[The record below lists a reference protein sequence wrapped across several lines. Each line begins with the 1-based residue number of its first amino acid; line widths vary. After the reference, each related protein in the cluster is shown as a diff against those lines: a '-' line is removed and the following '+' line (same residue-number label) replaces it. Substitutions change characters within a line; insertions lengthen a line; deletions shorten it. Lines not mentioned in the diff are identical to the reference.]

1 GGGLGQAGGQA
12 LVNASNGNLV
22 LRFTDEQLSAMGLDL
37 FHTRTYNAQGGLN
50 DGDAD
55 GWRWEGERRLVL
67 SGALN
72 GAGSTLTRTTGDGHE
87 TVYAWNGSRYQSSEG
102 DGAHDAVVWDAA
114 ASEWVWTDGSSR
126 AVERYEG
133 ASGRLVSLTDRSG
146 VVTRYGYDASG
157 RLSSVRDERSGQE
170 LVLSYNAA
178 GKLQRLD
185 TRTAAGGALT
195 QQVYY
200 GYDGLGRLVSVSTD
214 LTPSDNSI
222 ADGKVYTTTYGYDGD
237 SFRIAS
243 VSQSDGTTASFTY
256 VLVEGQYRV
265 RTVTDASGT
274 MTFSYDT
281 ANRRTDVSNGLGQLW
296 SYYYDAQGQMVQ
308 VQTPAVNGQR
318 LSTSYLYD
326 AEGNLTRVTDGL
338 GNSVSYRYDAN
349 GNRVHERDTL
359 GNTVTR
365 QYDGNN
371 QLISET
377 RYSVPATW
385 SGATGT
391 WTEPPASAAQVTRYI
406 LDANGRPR
414 YVVGASGSVT
424 GYLYNA
430 AGLLVQEISYTDAA
444 YDLSGLTPEQAIPSA
459 AFDSWI
465 AARDKTRSTLT
476 ELTYDYRGNL
486 SKRTSYGTV
495 DAAGVGVTDASTVIL
510 EYIYSEHGQLLQSL
524 ATRGADRTS
533 KTSLS
538 SVVYDGL
545 GRAVSQVDASGTRT
559 MVYDGANRRV
569 AVTNGAGLTVTQS
582 YDTAGRLLGLTQ
594 TAAGEATRTTLYAYD
609 AAGRQVMVQDP
620 TGGRSYTFY
629 DEAGRVSARV
639 DGTGAVVEYV
649 YDAAGQRTQETRYA
663 TLVDTSSWFNGTAVI
678 KTLVG
683 EIRPVSGAADR
694 TSSFVYDASGRLSSS
709 TDAKG
714 TVTTY
719 SYDGRSQLIQEQT
732 GERVTRYF
740 YDSEGRQVGR
750 LDAEGYLS
758 ESVYDAGGRLIQKVR
773 YGQVTAEALRANG
786 ALAQLRPDTGEN
798 LESWYFYDAAGR
810 QVGSIDEQQFVTEV
824 VYDEAAN
831 LQRTIRYGTIYHG
844 AAVTASTSFATVRAV
859 AAASGV
865 QQTATVAYDDLGR
878 VSQRTAT
885 DGTRTTFE
893 YDVAGRLV
901 REVQAR
907 DTSDERTLS
916 SRYNAFGEVIGK
928 LLGVASTRIKDG
940 MTEAEVT
947 AIYAQYGLAYR
958 YDAAG
963 RVASVTDQAG
973 NRTLSYYDAAGRL
986 SQVINAL
993 GEVSETQYN
1002 AFGEVSERTDFSAR
1016 LASGDVSGLSG
1027 GLLGTPVKAL
1037 VQAIRNAAV
1046 DNRRTYGYDKQ
1057 GRLTSSTD
1065 ALGYLTGYGYNA
1077 YGEQT
1082 SITRTLASGVTVS
1095 ESLSYNRRGELIG
1108 RIEDVGG
1115 LARSTATTYDAFG
1128 RVISRTDG
1136 RGLVSTLSYDSKGRR
1151 IVSRDPLNLARTVDY
1166 DAFGRVIQEIDGLGR
1181 STTYAYDDNTRT
1193 LTVTTPDGVS
1203 ISTVKDRH
1211 GQALS
1216 VTDGLGKTTRYIYD
1230 RDGRELSVTD
1240 ALERS
1245 TKRTYDAAGRL
1256 LTVTDALGRV
1266 TRYGYDAAGRVVT
1279 RTDANS
1285 VVTRYAFDGQ
1295 GRQVRVTQAEGLAEQ
1310 RITDYAYD
1318 RKGQTLVVTQD
1329 PNGLK
1334 LTTTY
1339 SYDGVGRQV
1348 QVARGTVASP
1358 NQQVVLYVYDKLGRR
1373 TAERQDPNGLNLTTQ
1388 YRYNGNDQ
1396 VTRKIDAGGN
1406 STWYIYDNA
1415 GRLWHTIDALGG
1427 VTRTVYDAAGQITRI
1442 RRFATPLAASV
1453 LAGHGDEVSSVTVV
1467 ANAAADTFTDFVYDA
1482 AGRQRYSI
1490 DALGQVTE
1498 TRYDNAGRVTDS
1510 LRYDKPIP
1518 VKPPYTEAA
1527 VAAALASAGAQA
1539 RTTHSVYDAAGQLLS
1554 VTDAAGRTE
1563 SYGYDAVGNR
1573 TTLTNKNGDVWTYTY
1588 DALNRLT
1595 EEITPAVN
1603 VATIDASG
1611 TVSSQSRLL
1620 VTRLA
1625 YDALGNVSSRTVGR
1639 LRSSLQA
1646 DPAQDDLSQART
1658 TAYGYD
1664 AVGHQVR
1671 ITSPGWYNKATGAY
1685 QAASDGSANTFQVTT
1700 EVTYDALGNAV
1711 RNRVR
1716 VGNSGNAASD
1726 YVDSYKV
1733 YDGLGRL
1740 THDIDALKGVTAY
1753 AYDALGNRTSTRRY
1767 ANGLTA
1773 AVPAAGYYLAGDIT
1787 ATSLVANAAQD
1798 RTLTTRYDALGR
1810 KVAVQQDAVSLYVFN
1825 GSVAGATSVK
1835 ASPTTLYS
1843 YDTFGNLVR
1852 ETQIARDAN
1861 GTTVLT
1867 GASTVHYYDVAGQRI
1882 GSVDALG
1889 HYTRMTY
1896 NALGQLSRQVEYAT
1910 ALASWNEAAVP
1921 AAPAASANDRSTRY
1935 TYDGMGRV
1943 TQVTQENV
1951 RYWQQ
1956 NINAQT
1962 NAVSASLVTGDLLVS
1977 QISYDGLG
1985 NTRTVTDAAG
1995 NVATTDYNA
2004 LGQVS
2009 KVTEPAR
2016 ATARAGAVDPFASGA
2031 VIASPTT
2038 TYQVNAFGQVISE
2051 TRSAGAQQAGLSQ
2064 TTRTRFDAA
2073 GYEVQ
2078 SIDAAGSAQSYK
2090 VDVAG
2095 RRLEE
2100 SRQTSVTLSAWT
2112 VNGAALTRT
2121 QTIRRSYSYDAL
2133 GQQLSTTDWYT
2144 AADNTQKSTTNSA
2157 LYNRFGEVT
2166 EQLLNG
2172 NLQTRYAYDQVGR
2185 AIEQQNAQGI
2195 TRVDYDLGG
2204 RASRSNQI
2212 GDAAVSTD
2220 DRITYTR
2227 YDLLGRALE
2236 QHLPAFEANLN
2247 ADTLNNVNL
2256 TLATPII
2263 RQAYDRWN
2271 NLLSRTDARGYV
2283 TTYSYDHNNKQLS
2296 ETLPVTDILRENGT
2310 SYRASLIHEKRYDA
2324 LGQLIQEVDL
2334 VGPYTGMPTSTE
2346 LRIRQHVY
2354 NQAGELVRDIDA
2366 LGYSRTY
2373 RVDAHGNR
2381 VATQDALGTV
2391 LVESYDAMDRQL
2403 THGIIRN
2410 GAQVILQTNQY
2421 DQAGRLVGEITGAT
2435 AIEETLTSIA
2445 NADWSSTT
2453 TGVAGT
2459 VRYTLF
2465 DERGNIV
2472 HTRNESKIE
2481 KRYEYSEANRK
2492 TKEIDGL
2499 NNTLTWTYNEADFG
2513 RLTSYKDLGGRT
2525 STYTYNA
2532 FGQLATDYTPE
2543 ILGAINAP
2551 GTTSNRKN
2559 YEILEDSGGTRSYAY
2574 YSNGLLKSISDSSS
2588 SSRQLQVAGLPS
2600 QYRDRIT
2607 TYNLSLSKSSS
2618 YAYDLGSNK
2627 THELNAESYSWQ
2639 NPTWRAAGGY
2649 SSSSATHYFFDEL
2662 GRLKQVKAPSG
2673 NNKVGKAKL
2682 AVVSTTLTNGKNNSY
2697 EVKWEASYQIRSIST
2712 ATINSLEYNF
2722 DEFGNRRK
2730 TYLDS
2735 TSQSGVNEKIES
2747 WYKYDLNDQ
2756 VLIAEGMQ
2764 SNGTIAVGKLNNTA
2778 KGYSLAY
2785 DAAGRRTSSERWK
2798 ETSNSTEVY
2807 ERSEYSYN
2815 DLSQVLTS
2823 SISQVV
2829 RAQGATSLQAP
2840 QSIGTATLSLSNI
2853 YDDKGRKVQQHSYLN
2868 GQIDA
2873 TEVYGY
2879 RGDNQKVFQE
2889 SRKATNG
2896 VVKLSQANYF
2906 NEAGMYDAVGNSL
2919 GYRYVVYNSDGQTI
2933 NYRGAN
2939 TNAYVGFDTYKQG
2952 SITTSWTKPG
2962 TPTTSTY
2969 VYGVRGELQEVV
2981 ANGSAILRSFA
2992 SDRDGKLIAR
3002 QESNGTAQNY
3012 AYYQGSEL
3020 ASVGNASGA
3029 SLSDTFTPISEN
3041 YPSPTPTSYVV
3052 NQGDTLARIAS
3063 AIWGDASMWYLIADA
3078 NGLTGSDELIPGS
3091 SLQIPNV
3098 VSSTRNTANTFKP
3111 YNAEEIIGNVT
3122 LEPQPLPPPPPKPK
3136 KKKCGGLASV
3146 VMVVVTVVA
3155 AVVTAGA
3162 AAAAIAAV
3170 QTGAAT
3176 TLGGVLAAAGTGAMN
3191 VITGLGVVAGTGAT
3205 VAGGFIGGAVGSAIG
3220 QLTGKAMGVVDNFS
3234 WKQVAV
3240 GALTGGA
3247 TAGLGVAAQG
3257 AFGTSAES
3265 VAKVVTA
3272 NKTLGYASYGVYG
3285 YASSQVFSRIVGLE
3299 TSFSWKGMAAS
3310 ALGSVVGGQLGSS
3323 EYFSKI
3329 PQLSRDVLTGQISAL
3344 GSAAINDKW
3353 LGGARPD
3360 YSQVAVDAFGNSLAS
3375 SIRSAMG
3382 QTSLALRVDPAYL
3395 LASNEDA
3402 VMTLPAIEVDAYEN
3416 VFDQFLL
3423 EFSRS
3428 FKDLRGLSRENIYNS
3443 NSSLEAGIASAVYA
3457 VNSLT
3462 GAVVEGV
3469 VDTARLFTSAE
3480 HRSQFVEGMYTL
3492 ATTNPITTAKGIR
3505 TAWSSLSTEDKLL
3518 ATGSVIATLGVG
3530 GASKASSISD
3540 LADLKALQ
3548 PSEDILVAGRI
3559 TENSLTPGP
3568 LHTTAQLG
3576 DADYAVHIIAKPSG
3590 NVVLPPNQAY
3600 ANALFSVDFRQTQ
3613 AASNELMAAVSE
3625 RRQVFVAKPGTD
3637 DHKFLEMTGADAS
3650 AGGPGNLAI
3659 LVRSENPQKLTLI
3672 EEFLHGTQSKIWGE
3686 PGVDVDGAV
3695 SAFRE
3700 WHVRDYM
3707 SRHSRM
3713 FGWDAQEKSVL
3724 QTELAYWAQRAGRAG
3739 Q

>member
-1 GGGLGQAGGQA
+1 MVAIVAGNGLGLFNASLNSLGGAAGGGLGQAGGQA

-67 SGALN
+67 SGTLN

-102 DGAHDAVVWDAA
+102 DGAHDSVVWDAA
-114 ASEWVWTDGSSR
+114 ASEWVWTEGSSR

-157 RLSSVRDERSGQE
+157 RLSSVRDASSGQE

-185 TRTAAGGALT
+185 TRSATGGALT

-237 SFRIAS
+237 SFRVAS

-256 VLVEGQYRV
+256 VLVGGEYRV

-349 GNRVHERDTL
+349 GNRIHERDTL

-371 QLISET
+371 QLLSET

-385 SGATGT
+385 SGANGT

-414 YVVGASGSVT
+414 YVVSAGGSVT
-424 GYLYNA
+424 GYEYNA
-430 AGLLVQEISYTDAA
+430 AGLLTQEVSYTDAR
-444 YDLSGLTPEQAIPSA
+444 YDLSGLAPEQMIAGA

-495 DAAGVGVTDASTVIL
+495 DAAGVGVIDASTVIL

-524 ATRGADRTS
+524 VTRGADRARQST
-533 KTSLS
+533 LS
-538 SVVYDGL
+538 STVYDGL

-559 MVYDGANRRV
+559 MVYDGVNRRV
-569 AVTNGAGLTVTQS
+569 SVTNGAGLTVTQS

-594 TAAGEATRTTLYAYD
+594 TAAGEATRTTLYVYD

-620 TGGRSYTFY
+620 TAVRSYTFY

-649 YDAAGQRTQETRYA
+649 YDAAGQRTQEKRYA
-663 TLVDTSSWFNGTAVI
+663 TLVDTSTWFNGTTVI

-683 EIRPVSGAADR
+683 EIRPGNSAADR
-694 TSSFVYDASGRLSSS
+694 TSTFLYDASGRLSSS

-719 SYDGRSQLIQEQT
+719 SYDGRSQLVQEQT

-758 ESVYDAGGRLIQKVR
+758 ESVYDAGGRLIQKIR
-773 YGQVTAEALRANG
+773 YGQATTEALRANG
-786 ALAQLRPDTGEN
+786 TLAQLRPGAGEN

-824 VYDEAAN
+824 VYDEASN

-844 AAVTASTSFATVRAV
+844 AAVTTSTSFADVRAV
-859 AAASGV
+859 AAANGV
-865 QQTATVAYDDLGR
+865 QQTSTVAYDDLGR

-907 DTSDERTLS
+907 GTSDERTLN

-928 LLGVASTRIKDG
+928 LLGKASTRIKEG

-963 RVASVTDQAG
+963 RVASVTDQEG

-986 SQVINAL
+986 TQVINAL

-1115 LARSTATTYDAFG
+1115 LARSTATAYDAFG

-1151 IVSRDPLNLARTVDY
+1151 IVSRDPLNQARIVDY
-1166 DAFGRVIQEIDGLGR
+1166 DAFGRVIQEIDGLNR
-1181 STTYAYDDNTRT
+1181 LTSYAYDDNTRT

-1211 GQALS
+1211 GQTLS

-1230 RDGRELSVTD
+1230 RDGRETRVTD
-1240 ALERS
+1240 GLERS
-1245 TKRTYDAAGRL
+1245 TNRTYDAAGRL

-1279 RTDANS
+1279 RTDANNG
-1285 VVTRYAFDGQ
+1285 VTRYAFDGQ

-1573 TTLTNKNGDVWTYTY
+1573 TRLTNKNGDVWTYTY
-1588 DALNRLT
+1588 DRLNRLT

-1603 VATIDASG
+1603 VATIDATG

-1620 VTRLA
+1620 VTRMT

-1671 ITSPGWYNKATGAY
+1671 ITSPGWYNKTTGAY
-1685 QAASDGSANTFQVTT
+1685 QAASDGTANTFQVTT

-1787 ATSLVANAAQD
+1787 ATSLVANPAQD

-1825 GSVAGATSVK
+1825 GSVAGATSLS

-1889 HYTRMTY
+1889 HYTRMEY

-1910 ALASWNEAAVP
+1910 ALASWSEAALP
-1921 AAPAASANDRSTRY
+1921 AAPSASANDRSTRY
-1935 TYDGMGRV
+1935 AYDGMGRV

-1956 NINAQT
+1956 SINAQT

-2078 SIDAAGSAQSYK
+2078 SIDAGGSAQSYK

-2133 GQQLSTTDWYT
+2133 GQQLSTSDAYT

-2166 EQLLNG
+2166 QQLLNG

-2185 AIEQQNAQGI
+2185 VIEQQNAQGI

-2271 NLLSRTDARGYV
+2271 NVLSRTDARGYV

-2435 AIEETLTSIA
+2435 ALEETLTSIA

-2472 HTRNESKIE
+2472 RTRNESKIE

-2499 NNTLTWTYNEADFG
+2499 NNTLTWTMWRRSCSRRRRG
-2513 RLTSYKDLGGRT
+2513 RSSTSCGRARTGCCRCRRCTRCTGGT
-2525 STYTYNA
+2525 ST
-2532 FGQLATDYTPE
+2532 
-2543 ILGAINAP
+2543 
-2551 GTTSNRKN
+2551 RW
-2559 YEILEDSGGTRSYAY
+2559 
-2574 YSNGLLKSISDSSS
+2574 
-2588 SSRQLQVAGLPS
+2588 SR
-2600 QYRDRIT
+2600 R
-2607 TYNLSLSKSSS
+2607 
-2618 YAYDLGSNK
+2618 
-2627 THELNAESYSWQ
+2627 
-2639 NPTWRAAGGY
+2639 
-2649 SSSSATHYFFDEL
+2649 
-2662 GRLKQVKAPSG
+2662 
-2673 NNKVGKAKL
+2673 
-2682 AVVSTTLTNGKNNSY
+2682 
-2697 EVKWEASYQIRSIST
+2697 
-2712 ATINSLEYNF
+2712 
-2722 DEFGNRRK
+2722 
-2730 TYLDS
+2730 
-2735 TSQSGVNEKIES
+2735 
-2747 WYKYDLNDQ
+2747 
-2756 VLIAEGMQ
+2756 
-2764 SNGTIAVGKLNNTA
+2764 
-2778 KGYSLAY
+2778 
-2785 DAAGRRTSSERWK
+2785 
-2798 ETSNSTEVY
+2798 
-2807 ERSEYSYN
+2807 
-2815 DLSQVLTS
+2815 
-2823 SISQVV
+2823 
-2829 RAQGATSLQAP
+2829 
-2840 QSIGTATLSLSNI
+2840 
-2853 YDDKGRKVQQHSYLN
+2853 
-2868 GQIDA
+2868 
-2873 TEVYGY
+2873 
-2879 RGDNQKVFQE
+2879 
-2889 SRKATNG
+2889 
-2896 VVKLSQANYF
+2896 
-2906 NEAGMYDAVGNSL
+2906 
-2919 GYRYVVYNSDGQTI
+2919 
-2933 NYRGAN
+2933 
-2939 TNAYVGFDTYKQG
+2939 
-2952 SITTSWTKPG
+2952 
-2962 TPTTSTY
+2962 
-2969 VYGVRGELQEVV
+2969 
-2981 ANGSAILRSFA
+2981 
-2992 SDRDGKLIAR
+2992 
-3002 QESNGTAQNY
+3002 
-3012 AYYQGSEL
+3012 
-3020 ASVGNASGA
+3020 
-3029 SLSDTFTPISEN
+3029 
-3041 YPSPTPTSYVV
+3041 
-3052 NQGDTLARIAS
+3052 
-3063 AIWGDASMWYLIADA
+3063 
-3078 NGLTGSDELIPGS
+3078 
-3091 SLQIPNV
+3091 
-3098 VSSTRNTANTFKP
+3098 
-3111 YNAEEIIGNVT
+3111 
-3122 LEPQPLPPPPPKPK
+3122 
-3136 KKKCGGLASV
+3136 C
-3146 VMVVVTVVA
+3146 
-3155 AVVTAGA
+3155 
-3162 AAAAIAAV
+3162 
-3170 QTGAAT
+3170 
-3176 TLGGVLAAAGTGAMN
+3176 
-3191 VITGLGVVAGTGAT
+3191 
-3205 VAGGFIGGAVGSAIG
+3205 
-3220 QLTGKAMGVVDNFS
+3220 
-3234 WKQVAV
+3234 
-3240 GALTGGA
+3240 
-3247 TAGLGVAAQG
+3247 
-3257 AFGTSAES
+3257 
-3265 VAKVVTA
+3265 
-3272 NKTLGYASYGVYG
+3272 
-3285 YASSQVFSRIVGLE
+3285 
-3299 TSFSWKGMAAS
+3299 
-3310 ALGSVVGGQLGSS
+3310 
-3323 EYFSKI
+3323 
-3329 PQLSRDVLTGQISAL
+3329 
-3344 GSAAINDKW
+3344 
-3353 LGGARPD
+3353 
-3360 YSQVAVDAFGNSLAS
+3360 
-3375 SIRSAMG
+3375 
-3382 QTSLALRVDPAYL
+3382 
-3395 LASNEDA
+3395 
-3402 VMTLPAIEVDAYEN
+3402 
-3416 VFDQFLL
+3416 
-3423 EFSRS
+3423 
-3428 FKDLRGLSRENIYNS
+3428 
-3443 NSSLEAGIASAVYA
+3443 
-3457 VNSLT
+3457 
-3462 GAVVEGV
+3462 
-3469 VDTARLFTSAE
+3469 
-3480 HRSQFVEGMYTL
+3480 
-3492 ATTNPITTAKGIR
+3492 
-3505 TAWSSLSTEDKLL
+3505 WS
-3518 ATGSVIATLGVG
+3518 
-3530 GASKASSISD
+3530 
-3540 LADLKALQ
+3540 
-3548 PSEDILVAGRI
+3548 
-3559 TENSLTPGP
+3559 
-3568 LHTTAQLG
+3568 
-3576 DADYAVHIIAKPSG
+3576 
-3590 NVVLPPNQAY
+3590 
-3600 ANALFSVDFRQTQ
+3600 
-3613 AASNELMAAVSE
+3613 
-3625 RRQVFVAKPGTD
+3625 
-3637 DHKFLEMTGADAS
+3637 
-3650 AGGPGNLAI
+3650 
-3659 LVRSENPQKLTLI
+3659 
-3672 EEFLHGTQSKIWGE
+3672 
-3686 PGVDVDGAV
+3686 
-3695 SAFRE
+3695 
-3700 WHVRDYM
+3700 
-3707 SRHSRM
+3707 
-3713 FGWDAQEKSVL
+3713 
-3724 QTELAYWAQRAGRAG
+3724 
-3739 Q
+3739 

>member
-1 GGGLGQAGGQA
+1 MVAIVAGNGLGLFNASLNTLGGNAFGQGGLGQAGGQA

-22 LRFTDEQLSAMGLDL
+22 LRFTDEQLSAMGVDL

-50 DGDAD
+50 DGDGD
-55 GWRWEGERRLVL
+55 GWRWEGERRVVL
-67 SGALN
+67 SGQLN
-72 GAGSTLTRTTGDGHE
+72 SAGSRLTRTTGDGHE

-102 DGAHDAVVWDAA
+102 DGAHDSVVWDAA

-170 LVLSYNAA
+170 LVLNYNAA

-200 GYDGLGRLVSVSTD
+200 SYDALGRLVSVSTD

-256 VLVEGQYRV
+256 VLVGGEYRV

-349 GNRVHERDTL
+349 GNRIHERDTL

-371 QLISET
+371 QLLSET

-385 SGATGT
+385 SGANGT
-391 WTEPPASAAQVTRYI
+391 WTEPPASAAQVTRYL

-414 YVVGASGSVT
+414 YVIGANGTVT
-424 GYLYNA
+424 GYAYNA
-430 AGLLVQEISYTDAA
+430 AGLLRQQVTYTDAT
-444 YDLSGLTPEQAIPSA
+444 YDLSGLTPEQMITVEAL
-459 AFDSWI
+459 DSWV
-465 AARDKTRSTLT
+465 ADRDKTRSTLT

-486 SKRTSYGTV
+486 SRKAVYGTV
-495 DAAGVGVTDASTVIL
+495 DASGAGVVDASTSLVD
-510 EYIYSEHGQLLQSL
+510 YVYDEHGRLLQSL
-524 ATRGADRTS
+524 TTRGEGRNRQVVQGT
-533 KTSLS
+533 
-538 SVVYDGL
+538 VVYDGM
-545 GRAVSQVDASGTRT
+545 GRVIGQVDASGTRT
-559 MVYDGANRRV
+559 TVYDGSRRSMS
-569 AVTNGAGLTVTQS
+569 VTTAAGLTVTQA
-582 YDTAGRLLGLTQ
+582 YDAWGRLVSVTQ
-594 TAAGEATRTTLYAYD
+594 TAAGEATRTTQYVYD

-620 TGGRSYTFY
+620 TGARSYTFY

-639 DGTGAVVEYV
+639 DGTGAVIEYG
-649 YDAAGQRTQETRYA
+649 YDAAGQRIQEKRYA

-678 KTLVG
+678 KTQVG
-683 EIRPVSGAADR
+683 EIRPGSVETDR
-694 TSSFVYDASGRLSSS
+694 TSTFLYDVSGRLSSS

-758 ESVYDAGGRLIQKVR
+758 ESVYDAGGRLIQKIR
-773 YGQVTAEALRANG
+773 YGQATTEALRANG
-786 ALAQLRPDTGEN
+786 TLAQLRPGAGEN

-844 AAVTASTSFATVRAV
+844 AAVTASTRFATVRAV

-865 QQTATVAYDDLGR
+865 QQATTVAYDDLGR

-893 YDVAGRLV
+893 YDAAGRLV

-907 DTSDERTLS
+907 GTSDERSLN

-928 LLGVASTRIKDG
+928 LLGKASTRIKDG

-963 RVASVTDQAG
+963 RVVSVTDQEG

-986 SQVINAL
+986 TQVINAL

-1002 AFGEVSERTDFSAR
+1002 AFGDVSERTDFSAR
-1016 LASGDVSGLSG
+1016 LASTDLSGLSG
-1027 GLLGTPVKAL
+1027 GLLTTSVKAL
-1037 VQAIRNAAV
+1037 VQGIRNAAV
-1046 DNRRTYGYDKQ
+1046 DNRRTYGYNKL
-1057 GRLTSSTD
+1057 GRLNSSTD
-1065 ALGYLTGYGYNA
+1065 ALGYLTRYGYNA
-1077 YGEQT
+1077 YGEQV

-1115 LARSTATTYDAFG
+1115 LARSTATAYDAFG

-1151 IVSRDPLNLARTVDY
+1151 IVSRDPLNQTRIVDY
-1166 DAFGRVIQEIDGLGR
+1166 DAFGRVLQEIDGLGR

-1203 ISTVKDRH
+1203 IRTVKDRH
-1211 GQALS
+1211 GRTLS

-1230 RDGRELSVTD
+1230 RDGHELSVTD

-1245 TKRTYDAAGRL
+1245 TNRTYDAAGRL
-1256 LTVTDALGRV
+1256 LTVTDAQGRV

-1279 RTDANS
+1279 RTDANNG
-1285 VVTRYAFDGQ
+1285 VTRYAFDGQ
-1295 GRQVRVTQAEGLAEQ
+1295 GRQVRVTQAEGLPEQ

-1339 SYDGVGRQV
+1339 SYDGVGQQV
-1348 QVARGTVASP
+1348 QVARGTVANP
-1358 NQQVVLYVYDKLGRR
+1358 NQQITLYVYDKLGRR
-1373 TAERQDPNGLNLTTQ
+1373 TTERQDPNGLNLTTQ

-1427 VTRTVYDAAGQITRI
+1427 VTRTVYDAAGQITRV

-1467 ANAAADTFTDFVYDA
+1467 ANAAADAFTDFVYDA

-1498 TRYDNAGRVTDS
+1498 ARYDNAGRVTDS
-1510 LRYDKPIP
+1510 LRYDKSIP

-1539 RTTHSVYDAAGQLLS
+1539 RTTHSVYDDAGQLLS

-1573 TTLTNKNGDVWTYTY
+1573 TRLTNKNGDVWTYTY

-1603 VATIDASG
+1603 VATIDAGG

-1620 VTRLA
+1620 VTRMT

-1685 QAASDGSANTFQVTT
+1685 QAASDGTANTFQVTT

-1773 AVPAAGYYLAGDIT
+1773 AVPAAGYYLRSDIT
-1787 ATSLVANAAQD
+1787 DTTLVPKAGMD

-1810 KVAVQQDAVSLYVFN
+1810 KVAVQQEAVSLYVFN

-1910 ALASWNEAAVP
+1910 ALASWSEAALP
-1921 AAPAASANDRSTRY
+1921 AAPTASANDRSTRY
-1935 TYDGMGRV
+1935 AYDGMGRV

-1956 NINAQT
+1956 SINAQT
-1962 NAVSASLVTGDLLVS
+1962 NAVSATLVTGDLLVS

-2004 LGQVS
+2004 LGQVN

-2016 ATARAGAVDPFASGA
+2016 ATARAGAVDPFASNA
-2031 VIASPTT
+2031 VVASPVI
-2038 TYQVNAFGQVISE
+2038 TYLRNAFGQAISE

-2078 SIDAAGSAQSYK
+2078 SIDAAGSTQNYK

-2144 AADNTQKSTTNSA
+2144 AADNTQKSTANSA

-2166 EQLLNG
+2166 EQRLNG
-2172 NLQTRYAYDQVGR
+2172 NLQARYTYDQVGHV
-2185 AIEQQNAQGI
+2185 IEQQNAQGI

-2334 VGPYTGMPTSTE
+2334 VGSYTGMPTSTE

-2354 NQAGELVRDIDA
+2354 NQAGELIRDIDA

-2435 AIEETLTSIA
+2435 AIEETLSSIA

-2481 KRYEYSEANRK
+2481 KRYEYSETNRK

-2499 NNTLTWTYNEADFG
+2499 NNTLTWTYNEA
-2513 RLTSYKDLGGRT
+2513 
-2525 STYTYNA
+2525 
-2532 FGQLATDYTPE
+2532 
-2543 ILGAINAP
+2543 
-2551 GTTSNRKN
+2551 
-2559 YEILEDSGGTRSYAY
+2559 
-2574 YSNGLLKSISDSSS
+2574 
-2588 SSRQLQVAGLPS
+2588 
-2600 QYRDRIT
+2600 
-2607 TYNLSLSKSSS
+2607 
-2618 YAYDLGSNK
+2618 
-2627 THELNAESYSWQ
+2627 
-2639 NPTWRAAGGY
+2639 
-2649 SSSSATHYFFDEL
+2649 
-2662 GRLKQVKAPSG
+2662 
-2673 NNKVGKAKL
+2673 
-2682 AVVSTTLTNGKNNSY
+2682 
-2697 EVKWEASYQIRSIST
+2697 
-2712 ATINSLEYNF
+2712 
-2722 DEFGNRRK
+2722 
-2730 TYLDS
+2730 
-2735 TSQSGVNEKIES
+2735 
-2747 WYKYDLNDQ
+2747 
-2756 VLIAEGMQ
+2756 
-2764 SNGTIAVGKLNNTA
+2764 
-2778 KGYSLAY
+2778 
-2785 DAAGRRTSSERWK
+2785 
-2798 ETSNSTEVY
+2798 
-2807 ERSEYSYN
+2807 
-2815 DLSQVLTS
+2815 
-2823 SISQVV
+2823 
-2829 RAQGATSLQAP
+2829 
-2840 QSIGTATLSLSNI
+2840 
-2853 YDDKGRKVQQHSYLN
+2853 
-2868 GQIDA
+2868 
-2873 TEVYGY
+2873 
-2879 RGDNQKVFQE
+2879 
-2889 SRKATNG
+2889 
-2896 VVKLSQANYF
+2896 
-2906 NEAGMYDAVGNSL
+2906 
-2919 GYRYVVYNSDGQTI
+2919 
-2933 NYRGAN
+2933 
-2939 TNAYVGFDTYKQG
+2939 
-2952 SITTSWTKPG
+2952 
-2962 TPTTSTY
+2962 
-2969 VYGVRGELQEVV
+2969 
-2981 ANGSAILRSFA
+2981 
-2992 SDRDGKLIAR
+2992 
-3002 QESNGTAQNY
+3002 
-3012 AYYQGSEL
+3012 
-3020 ASVGNASGA
+3020 
-3029 SLSDTFTPISEN
+3029 
-3041 YPSPTPTSYVV
+3041 
-3052 NQGDTLARIAS
+3052 
-3063 AIWGDASMWYLIADA
+3063 
-3078 NGLTGSDELIPGS
+3078 
-3091 SLQIPNV
+3091 
-3098 VSSTRNTANTFKP
+3098 
-3111 YNAEEIIGNVT
+3111 
-3122 LEPQPLPPPPPKPK
+3122 
-3136 KKKCGGLASV
+3136 
-3146 VMVVVTVVA
+3146 
-3155 AVVTAGA
+3155 
-3162 AAAAIAAV
+3162 
-3170 QTGAAT
+3170 
-3176 TLGGVLAAAGTGAMN
+3176 
-3191 VITGLGVVAGTGAT
+3191 
-3205 VAGGFIGGAVGSAIG
+3205 
-3220 QLTGKAMGVVDNFS
+3220 
-3234 WKQVAV
+3234 
-3240 GALTGGA
+3240 
-3247 TAGLGVAAQG
+3247 
-3257 AFGTSAES
+3257 
-3265 VAKVVTA
+3265 
-3272 NKTLGYASYGVYG
+3272 
-3285 YASSQVFSRIVGLE
+3285 
-3299 TSFSWKGMAAS
+3299 
-3310 ALGSVVGGQLGSS
+3310 
-3323 EYFSKI
+3323 
-3329 PQLSRDVLTGQISAL
+3329 
-3344 GSAAINDKW
+3344 
-3353 LGGARPD
+3353 
-3360 YSQVAVDAFGNSLAS
+3360 
-3375 SIRSAMG
+3375 
-3382 QTSLALRVDPAYL
+3382 
-3395 LASNEDA
+3395 
-3402 VMTLPAIEVDAYEN
+3402 
-3416 VFDQFLL
+3416 
-3423 EFSRS
+3423 
-3428 FKDLRGLSRENIYNS
+3428 
-3443 NSSLEAGIASAVYA
+3443 
-3457 VNSLT
+3457 
-3462 GAVVEGV
+3462 
-3469 VDTARLFTSAE
+3469 
-3480 HRSQFVEGMYTL
+3480 
-3492 ATTNPITTAKGIR
+3492 
-3505 TAWSSLSTEDKLL
+3505 
-3518 ATGSVIATLGVG
+3518 
-3530 GASKASSISD
+3530 
-3540 LADLKALQ
+3540 
-3548 PSEDILVAGRI
+3548 
-3559 TENSLTPGP
+3559 
-3568 LHTTAQLG
+3568 
-3576 DADYAVHIIAKPSG
+3576 
-3590 NVVLPPNQAY
+3590 
-3600 ANALFSVDFRQTQ
+3600 
-3613 AASNELMAAVSE
+3613 
-3625 RRQVFVAKPGTD
+3625 
-3637 DHKFLEMTGADAS
+3637 
-3650 AGGPGNLAI
+3650 
-3659 LVRSENPQKLTLI
+3659 
-3672 EEFLHGTQSKIWGE
+3672 
-3686 PGVDVDGAV
+3686 
-3695 SAFRE
+3695 
-3700 WHVRDYM
+3700 
-3707 SRHSRM
+3707 
-3713 FGWDAQEKSVL
+3713 
-3724 QTELAYWAQRAGRAG
+3724 
-3739 Q
+3739 

>member
-1 GGGLGQAGGQA
+1 MVAIVAGNGLGLFNASLNSLGGSAGGGLGQAGGQA

-50 DGDAD
+50 DGDGD

-102 DGAHDAVVWDAA
+102 DGAHDSVVWDAA
-114 ASEWVWTDGSSR
+114 ASEWVWTEGSSR

-157 RLSSVRDERSGQE
+157 RLSSVRDASSGQE

-185 TRTAAGGALT
+185 TRTATGGALT

-237 SFRIAS
+237 SFRVAS
-243 VSQSDGTTASFTY
+243 VSQSDGTAASFTY
-256 VLVEGQYRV
+256 VLVGGEYRV

-349 GNRVHERDTL
+349 GNRIHERDTV

-406 LDANGRPR
+406 LDVNGRPR
-414 YVVGASGSVT
+414 YVVSASGNVT

-430 AGLLVQEISYTDAA
+430 AGLLVQEVSYTDAA
-444 YDLSGLTPEQAIPSA
+444 YDLSGLTPEQAIA
-459 AFDSWI
+459 EATLDAWV
-465 AARDKTRSTLT
+465 AARNKARSTLT
-476 ELTYDYRGNL
+476 ELAYDYRGNL

-495 DAAGVGVTDASTVIL
+495 NAAGAGVIDASTVIL
-510 EYIYSEHGQLLQSL
+510 EYTYSEHGQLLQSL

-545 GRAVSQVDASGTRT
+545 GRAISQVDASGTRT
-559 MVYDGANRRV
+559 TVYDGANRRV
-569 AVTNGAGLTVTQS
+569 AVTSSAGLTVTQS
-582 YDTAGRLLGLTQ
+582 YDTTGRLLGLTQ
-594 TAAGEATRTTLYAYD
+594 TAAGEATRETRYVYD

-620 TGGRSYTFY
+620 TGVRSYTFY

-639 DGTGAVVEYV
+639 DGTGAVVESV
-649 YDAAGQRTQETRYA
+649 YDAAGQRTQEKRYA
-663 TLVDTSSWFNGTAVI
+663 TLVDTSSWFNGTVVI

-683 EIRPVSGAADR
+683 EIRPVSVAADR
-694 TSSFVYDASGRLSSS
+694 TSSFLYDASGRLSSS

-719 SYDGRSQLIQEQT
+719 SYDGRSQLVRQQSGDRT
-732 GERVTRYF
+732 LRYF
-740 YDSEGRQVGR
+740 YDASGRQVAQ
-750 LDAEGYLS
+750 LDAEGYLR
-758 ESVYDAGGRLIQKVR
+758 ESVYDAGGRLLRTIR
-773 YGQVTAEALRANG
+773 YGQATTEALRANDT
-786 ALAQLRPDTGEN
+786 LAELRPGAGEN

-824 VYDEAAN
+824 VYDEASN

-844 AAVTASTSFATVRAV
+844 AAVTAATSFADVRAV
-859 AAASGV
+859 AAANGV
-865 QQTATVAYDDLGR
+865 QQTTTVAYDGLGR

-893 YDVAGRLV
+893 YDTAGRLV

-907 DTSDERTLS
+907 GTADERTLNT
-916 SRYNAFGEVIGK
+916 RYNAFGAVIGK
-928 LLGVASTRIKDG
+928 LLGVASTRLKEG

-963 RVASVTDQAG
+963 RVASVTDQEG

-986 SQVINAL
+986 THVINAL

-1002 AFGEVSERTDFSAR
+1002 AFGEASERSDFSAR

-1027 GLLGTPVKAL
+1027 GLLGAPVKAL

-1046 DNRRTYGYDKQ
+1046 DNRRTYGYDTL

-1115 LARSTATTYDAFG
+1115 LARGTAIAYDAFG

-1211 GQALS
+1211 GQTLS
-1216 VTDGLGKTTRYIYD
+1216 VTNGLGKTTRYIYD

-1279 RTDANS
+1279 RTDANN

-1339 SYDGVGRQV
+1339 SYDGLGQQV

-1373 TAERQDPNGLNLTTQ
+1373 TAERLDPNGLNLTTQ

-1406 STWYIYDNA
+1406 STWYVYDNG
-1415 GRLWHTIDALGG
+1415 GRLWHTVDALGG
-1427 VTRTVYDAAGQITRI
+1427 VTRTVYDAAGQITRV
-1442 RRFATPLAASV
+1442 RRYAAPLAASV
-1453 LAGHGDEVSSVTVV
+1453 LAGYGDEVSSVSPSPTVSD
-1467 ANAAADTFTDFVYDA
+1467 AITDYVYDA

-1498 TRYDNAGRVTDS
+1498 TRHDNAGRVTDS

-1539 RTTHSVYDAAGQLLS
+1539 RTTHSVYDDAGQLLS

-1573 TTLTNKNGDVWTYTY
+1573 TRLTNKNGDVWTYVY
-1588 DALNRLT
+1588 DKLNRLT

-1603 VATIDASG
+1603 VAGIDAGG

-1620 VTRLA
+1620 VTRLT
-1625 YDALGNVSSRTVGR
+1625 YDALGNVSSRTAGR

-1671 ITSPGWYNKATGAY
+1671 ITSPGWYNKTTGAY
-1685 QAASDGSANTFQVTT
+1685 QAASDGTANTFQVTT

-1753 AYDALGNRTSTRRY
+1753 TYDALGNRTSTRRY

-1787 ATSLVANAAQD
+1787 ATSLVASAAQD

-1810 KVAVQQDAVSLYVFN
+1810 KVSVQQDAVSLYVFN
-1825 GSVAGATSVK
+1825 GSVAGATSLS

-1843 YDTFGNLVR
+1843 YDGLGNLVR
-1852 ETQIARDAN
+1852 ETQVARNAS

-1867 GASTVHYYDVAGQRI
+1867 GASTVHYYDVIGQRI

-1910 ALASWNEAAVP
+1910 ALASWNEAALPV
-1921 AAPAASANDRSTRY
+1921 APTASANDRSTRY
-1935 TYDGMGRV
+1935 AYDGMGRV

-1956 NINAQT
+1956 SINAQT
-1962 NAVSASLVTGDLLVS
+1962 NAVSATLVTGDLLVS
-1977 QISYDGLG
+1977 QISYDGVG

-2121 QTIRRSYSYDAL
+2121 QTLRRSYSYDAL

-2166 EQLLNG
+2166 EQRLNG

-2185 AIEQQNAQGI
+2185 VIEQQNAQGI

-2212 GDAAVSTD
+2212 GDAAVTTD

-2271 NLLSRTDARGYV
+2271 NVLNRTDARGYV

-2354 NQAGELVRDIDA
+2354 NQAGELIRDIDA

-2410 GAQVILQTNQY
+2410 GAQVILQSNQY

-2435 AIEETLTSIA
+2435 AIEETLNSIA

-2481 KRYEYSEANRK
+2481 KRYVYSEANRK
-2492 TKEIDGL
+2492 TQEIDGL

-2513 RLTSYKDLGGRT
+2513 RLTERKDLGGRVFKF
-2525 STYTYNA
+2525 TYNG
-2532 FGQLATDYTPE
+2532 FGQLSQESAFGLVT
-2543 ILGAINAP
+2543 
-2551 GTTSNRKN
+2551 RM
-2559 YEILEDSGGTRSYAY
+2559 GGSQLTHDLKITYSYLA
-2574 YSNGLLKSISDSSS
+2574 NGLLGRKEQLLTPTSTAITIS
-2588 SSRQLQVAGLPS
+2588 GNTT
-2600 QYRDRIT
+2600 IT
-2607 TYNLSLSKSSS
+2607 D
-2618 YAYDLGSNK
+2618 YDLG
-2627 THELNAESYSWQ
+2627 
-2639 NPTWRAAGGY
+2639 
-2649 SSSSATHYFFDEL
+2649 
-2662 GRLKQVKAPSG
+2662 G
-2673 NNKVGKAKL
+2673 N
-2682 AVVSTTLTNGKNNSY
+2682 
-2697 EVKWEASYQIRSIST
+2697 QIRNIEETSAFALGKGDKGTVETRYKLDEKSRLIEAKSPAGRTRPGYFSWMFFTGT
-2712 ATINSLEYNF
+2712 APVESLKYDY
-2722 DEFGNRRK
+2722 DEFGNRRRA
-2730 TYLDS
+2730 YLDT
-2735 TSQSGVNEKIES
+2735 TSKSRTVQEDWFTYDIEGRILIGEGYINAGVIAAGKI
-2747 WYKYDLNDQ
+2747 
-2756 VLIAEGMQ
+2756 
-2764 SNGTIAVGKLNNTA
+2764 NGTA
-2778 KGYSLAY
+2778 KGYVASY
-2785 DAAGRRTSSERWK
+2785 DITGRRKTMERWEKTDGTSEISTKEHYTYNDINLVTSSSTQKITRAK
-2798 ETSNSTEVY
+2798 DTNLLSSTLNQTQLDYNFTNTYNNLGDRLSQNTYSNGNINSTT
-2807 ERSEYSYN
+2807 SYS
-2815 DLSQVLTS
+2815 
-2823 SISQVV
+2823 
-2829 RAQGATSLQAP
+2829 
-2840 QSIGTATLSLSNI
+2840 
-2853 YDDKGRKVQQHSYLN
+2853 
-2868 GQIDA
+2868 
-2873 TEVYGY
+2873 Y
-2879 RGDNQKVFQE
+2879 RGDRTAVTQRNYIFNNSAQLLSQETFFGEAGMIDPAGNQASYRYVIYNSNGATVNQSGVYTNTYEAYDTYKDKTTTITLSIPSTPSTTTFFYTGNGQLSYIDLRS
-2889 SRKATNG
+2889 SRAVRYVSNDANGKSFSKYDTKAR
-2896 VVKLSQANYF
+2896 LSQAYI
-2906 NEAGMYDAVGNSL
+2906 S
-2919 GYRYVVYNSDGQTI
+2919 YNSDPLASTGWLSPPGLIYANADISSSYPGQT
-2933 NYRGAN
+2933 A
-2939 TNAYVGFDTYKQG
+2939 
-2952 SITTSWTKPG
+2952 
-2962 TPTTSTY
+2962 STY
-2969 VYGVRGELQEVV
+2969 ITRE
-2981 ANGSAILRSFA
+2981 
-2992 SDRDGKLIAR
+2992 
-3002 QESNGTAQNY
+3002 
-3012 AYYQGSEL
+3012 
-3020 ASVGNASGA
+3020 
-3029 SLSDTFTPISEN
+3029 
-3041 YPSPTPTSYVV
+3041 
-3052 NQGDTLARIAS
+3052 GDTLERIAQ
-3063 AIWGDASMWYLIADA
+3063 AMWGDSKMWYLIADA
-3078 NGLTGSDELIPGS
+3078 NGLIPGDPLDIGS
-3091 SLQIPNV
+3091 SLRIPNV
-3098 VSSTRNTANTFKP
+3098 VGSTHNDATTFKP
-3111 YNAEEIIGNVT
+3111 YNAGEFIGDTTPV
-3122 LEPQPLPPPPPKPK
+3122 PGPPPPPPKPK
-3136 KKKCGGLASV
+3136 KKKCNGVASV
-3146 VMVVVTVVA
+3146 AMVVVAVVA
-3155 AVVTAGA
+3155 TIYTAGA
-3162 AAAAIAAV
+3162 AASFF
-3170 QTGAAT
+3170 
-3176 TLGGVLAAAGTGAMN
+3176 AAAGSAASAGGAAVGAGVMVGGTAATAGLSTGAL
-3191 VITGLGVVAGTGAT
+3191 IGSAAIGA
-3205 VAGGFIGGAVGSAIG
+3205 AVGSAAS
-3220 QLTGKAMGVVDNFS
+3220 QLAGMAMGVVDSFS

-3240 GALTGGA
+3240 GGLTAGL
-3247 TAGLGVAAQG
+3247 TAGLGTVVNASSTLANVANSLGKA
-3257 AFGTSAES
+3257 APTI
-3265 VAKVVTA
+3265 
-3272 NKTLGYASYGVYG
+3272 GYASQGTAAYFISQ
-3285 YASSQVFSRIVGLE
+3285 ASSRIVGLE
-3299 TSFSWKGMAAS
+3299 TSFSWRDMAAS
-3310 ALGSVVGGQLGSS
+3310 SIGSAIGGSTVSGQSLGSTIARA
-3323 EYFSKI
+3323 E
-3329 PQLSRDVLTGQISAL
+3329 ISAYS
-3344 GSAAINDKW
+3344 SAAIRDKW
-3353 LGGARPD
+3353 LRGGKPD
-3360 YSQVAVDAFGNSLAS
+3360 YAQVAVDAFGNALADYMVRKITAS
-3375 SIRSAMG
+3375 TGETEDRKLTRASDPKYDGLLAEIDPDKAMG
-3382 QTSLALRVDPAYL
+3382 YMSTDSPASGTTVELDQINITAYR
-3395 LASNEDA
+3395 N
-3402 VMTLPAIEVDAYEN
+3402 LPEP
-3416 VFDQFLL
+3416 QL
-3423 EFSRS
+3423 ESS
-3428 FKDLRGLSRENIYNS
+3428 FKWSKWLSGLGTYEVVGATLWNGSVESI
-3443 NSSLEAGIASAVYA
+3443 AGIIGLTSTKWIGSQQAAGFIEDMKDSWSYEVKTPSAQAITQGMGYALSPVASVY
-3457 VNSLT
+3457 
-3462 GAVVEGV
+3462 EGGKSHLGDFGYWV
-3469 VDTARLFTSAE
+3469 GGDTY
-3480 HRSQFVEGMYTL
+3480 G
-3492 ATTNPITTAKGIR
+3492 P
-3505 TAWSSLSTEDKLL
+3505 
-3518 ATGSVIATLGVG
+3518 VIATALYTAPDAILSIIAPEAR
-3530 GASKASSISD
+3530 GAIGSIARSVSTPIKSAATSLKITGTRQALSPELLQDLELTGSRHSISED
-3540 LADLKALQ
+3540 VTSVPSDELDAMESVGRLGGKLYGSEKLAQLAAYLERRGISLKVGDEHLPPGYAGGFNAVDRALLLRSDPTNYEVWHELTHYQ
-3548 PSEDILVAGRI
+3548 QYRSLGEEAYSAQTRLMKEQHVFDRLESMPRRWD
-3559 TENSLTPGP
+3559 SLTPEQMG
-3568 LHTTAQLG
+3568 HARWYI
-3576 DADYAVHIIAKPSG
+3576 D
-3590 NVVLPPNQAY
+3590 
-3600 ANALFSVDFRQTQ
+3600 SV
-3613 AASNELMAAVSE
+3613 
-3625 RRQVFVAKPGTD
+3625 
-3637 DHKFLEMTGADAS
+3637 
-3650 AGGPGNLAI
+3650 GGL
-3659 LVRSENPQKLTLI
+3659 
-3672 EEFLHGTQSKIWGE
+3672 W
-3686 PGVDVDGAV
+3686 
-3695 SAFRE
+3695 
-3700 WHVRDYM
+3700 
-3707 SRHSRM
+3707 
-3713 FGWDAQEKSVL
+3713 
-3724 QTELAYWAQRAGRAG
+3724 
-3739 Q
+3739 

>member
-1 GGGLGQAGGQA
+1 MVAIVAGNGLGLFNASLNSLGGAAGGGLGQAGGQA

-67 SGALN
+67 SGTLN

-102 DGAHDAVVWDAA
+102 DGAHDSVVWDAA

-146 VVTRYGYDASG
+146 VVTRYGYDGSG
-157 RLSSVRDERSGQE
+157 RLSSVRDESSGQE

-185 TRTAAGGALT
+185 TRTTAGGALT

-256 VLVEGQYRV
+256 VLVGGEYRV

-296 SYYYDAQGQMVQ
+296 SYYYDAQGQVVQ

-349 GNRVHERDTL
+349 GNRIHERDTL

-406 LDANGRPR
+406 LDVNGRPR
-414 YVVGASGSVT
+414 YVVSASGNVT

-430 AGLLVQEISYTDAA
+430 AGLLVQEVSYTDAA
-444 YDLSGLTPEQAIPSA
+444 YDLSGLTPEQAIA
-459 AFDSWI
+459 EATLDAWV
-465 AARDKTRSTLT
+465 AARNKARSTLT
-476 ELTYDYRGNL
+476 ELAYDYRGNL

-495 DAAGVGVTDASTVIL
+495 NAAGAGVIDASTVIL
-510 EYIYSEHGQLLQSL
+510 EYTYSEHGQLLQSL

-545 GRAVSQVDASGTRT
+545 GRAISQVDASGTRT
-559 MVYDGANRRV
+559 TVYDGANRRV
-569 AVTNGAGLTVTQS
+569 AVTSSAGLTVTQS
-582 YDTAGRLLGLTQ
+582 YDTTGRLLGLTQ
-594 TAAGEATRTTLYAYD
+594 TAAGEATRETRYVYD

-620 TGGRSYTFY
+620 TGVRSYTFY

-639 DGTGAVVEYV
+639 DGTGAVVESV
-649 YDAAGQRTQETRYA
+649 YDAAGQRTQEKRYA
-663 TLVDTSSWFNGTAVI
+663 TLVDTSSWFNGTVVI

-683 EIRPVSGAADR
+683 EIRPVSVAADR
-694 TSSFVYDASGRLSSS
+694 TSSFLYDASGRLSSS

-719 SYDGRSQLIQEQT
+719 SYDGRSQLVRQQSGDRT
-732 GERVTRYF
+732 LRYF
-740 YDSEGRQVGR
+740 YDASGRQVAQ
-750 LDAEGYLS
+750 LDAEGYLR
-758 ESVYDAGGRLIQKVR
+758 ESVYDAGGRLLRTIR
-773 YGQVTAEALRANG
+773 YGQATTEALRANDT
-786 ALAQLRPDTGEN
+786 LAELRPGAGEN

-824 VYDEAAN
+824 VYDEASN

-844 AAVTASTSFATVRAV
+844 AAVTAATSFADVRAV
-859 AAASGV
+859 AAANGV
-865 QQTATVAYDDLGR
+865 QQTTTVAYDGLGR

-893 YDVAGRLV
+893 YDTAGRLV

-907 DTSDERTLS
+907 GTADERTLNT
-916 SRYNAFGEVIGK
+916 RYNAFGAVIGK
-928 LLGVASTRIKDG
+928 LLGVASTRLKEG

-963 RVASVTDQAG
+963 RVASVTDQEG

-986 SQVINAL
+986 THVINAL

-1002 AFGEVSERTDFSAR
+1002 AFGEASERSDFSAR

-1027 GLLGTPVKAL
+1027 GLLGAPVKAL

-1046 DNRRTYGYDKQ
+1046 DNRRTYGYDTL

-1115 LARSTATTYDAFG
+1115 LARGTAIAYDAFG

-1211 GQALS
+1211 GQTLS
-1216 VTDGLGKTTRYIYD
+1216 VTNGLGKTTRYIYD

-1279 RTDANS
+1279 RTDANN

-1339 SYDGVGRQV
+1339 SYDGLGQQV

-1373 TAERQDPNGLNLTTQ
+1373 TAERLDPNGLNLTTQ

-1406 STWYIYDNA
+1406 STWYVYDNG
-1415 GRLWHTIDALGG
+1415 GRLWHTVDALGG
-1427 VTRTVYDAAGQITRI
+1427 VTRTVYDAAGQITRV
-1442 RRFATPLAASV
+1442 RRYAAPLAASV
-1453 LAGHGDEVSSVTVV
+1453 LAGYGDEVSSVSPSPTVSD
-1467 ANAAADTFTDFVYDA
+1467 AITDYVYDA

-1498 TRYDNAGRVTDS
+1498 TRHDNAGRVTDS

-1539 RTTHSVYDAAGQLLS
+1539 RTTHSVYDDAGQLLS

-1573 TTLTNKNGDVWTYTY
+1573 TRLTNKNGDVWTYVY
-1588 DALNRLT
+1588 DKLNRLT

-1603 VATIDASG
+1603 VAGIDAGG

-1620 VTRLA
+1620 VTRLT
-1625 YDALGNVSSRTVGR
+1625 YDALGNVSSRTAGR

-1671 ITSPGWYNKATGAY
+1671 ITSPGWYNKTTGAY
-1685 QAASDGSANTFQVTT
+1685 QAASDGTANTFQVTT

-1753 AYDALGNRTSTRRY
+1753 TYDALGNRTSTRRY

-1787 ATSLVANAAQD
+1787 ATSLVASAAQD

-1810 KVAVQQDAVSLYVFN
+1810 KVSVQQDAVSLYVFN
-1825 GSVAGATSVK
+1825 GSVAGATSLS

-1843 YDTFGNLVR
+1843 YDGLGNLVR
-1852 ETQIARDAN
+1852 ETQVARNAS

-1867 GASTVHYYDVAGQRI
+1867 GASTVHYYDVIGQRI

-1910 ALASWNEAAVP
+1910 ALASWNEAALPV
-1921 AAPAASANDRSTRY
+1921 APTASANDRSTRY
-1935 TYDGMGRV
+1935 AYDGMGRV

-1956 NINAQT
+1956 SINAQT
-1962 NAVSASLVTGDLLVS
+1962 NAVSATLVTGDLLVS
-1977 QISYDGLG
+1977 QISYDGVG

-2121 QTIRRSYSYDAL
+2121 QTLRRSYSYDAL

-2166 EQLLNG
+2166 EQRLNG

-2185 AIEQQNAQGI
+2185 VIEQQNAQGI

-2212 GDAAVSTD
+2212 GDAAVTTD

-2271 NLLSRTDARGYV
+2271 NVLNRTDARGYV

-2354 NQAGELVRDIDA
+2354 NQAGELIRDIDA

-2410 GAQVILQTNQY
+2410 GAQVILQSNQY

-2435 AIEETLTSIA
+2435 AIEETLNSIA

-2513 RLTSYKDLGGRT
+2513 RLTERKDLAGRLFN
-2525 STYTYNA
+2525 YTYSL
-2532 FGQLATDYTPE
+2532 FGQVVLEKGTDAFYTPTE
-2543 ILGAINAP
+2543 LFG
-2551 GTTSNRKN
+2551 GFYLSQSNI
-2559 YEILEDSGGTRSYAY
+2559 YDY
-2574 YSNGLLKSISDSSS
+2574 YSNGTIKSIDYRPALAFEGDYESRISKYEYDISGKMVRELEIGKSISNLVFYINIDAASEKRFAFDEAQRLTRASSPNGTAISSYGVISNLAKMDLLQYSYDEYGNRRRSYMDTTNQSGSRAIIDSWFKYDLEGRVTIGDGYLENGKILAGKINSKEKGYINS
-2588 SSRQLQVAGLPS
+2588 YDILGRIKTTEKWSQTNNSNEIYSKLEHTYNSLNQIEATTSRKLTKILNADALQASLSQTEAILENTNSYDNQGNKSRQTLYTSG
-2600 QYRDRIT
+2600 
-2607 TYNLSLSKSSS
+2607 
-2618 YAYDLGSNK
+2618 
-2627 THELNAESYSWQ
+2627 
-2639 NPTWRAAGGY
+2639 AA
-2649 SSSSATHYFFDEL
+2649 SSATD
-2662 GRLKQVKAPSG
+2662 
-2673 NNKVGKAKL
+2673 
-2682 AVVSTTLTNGKNNSY
+2682 
-2697 EVKWEASYQIRSIST
+2697 
-2712 ATINSLEYNF
+2712 
-2722 DEFGNRRK
+2722 
-2730 TYLDS
+2730 
-2735 TSQSGVNEKIES
+2735 
-2747 WYKYDLNDQ
+2747 YK
-2756 VLIAEGMQ
+2756 
-2764 SNGTIAVGKLNNTA
+2764 
-2778 KGYSLAY
+2778 
-2785 DAAGRRTSSERWK
+2785 
-2798 ETSNSTEVY
+2798 
-2807 ERSEYSYN
+2807 
-2815 DLSQVLTS
+2815 
-2823 SISQVV
+2823 
-2829 RAQGATSLQAP
+2829 
-2840 QSIGTATLSLSNI
+2840 
-2853 YDDKGRKVQQHSYLN
+2853 
-2868 GQIDA
+2868 
-2873 TEVYGY
+2873 Y
-2879 RGDNQKVFQE
+2879 RGDKTQLSQFSYKIV
-2889 SRKATNG
+2889 NG
-2896 VVKLSQANYF
+2896 EQLASQANYF
-2906 NEAGMYDAVGNSL
+2906 AEAGMIDAVGNQRK
-2919 GYRYVVYNSDGQTI
+2919 YRYVVYNTNGSSINHTGEYSKIYSLFSSYKESYTTATWSLPGSPGISAYSYHGNGELYYIGYDTPSYEWRVFSTNREGQLTSRQERNGSTQSYI
-2933 NYRGAN
+2933 YH
-2939 TNAYVGFDTYKQG
+2939 QG
-2952 SITTSWTKPG
+2952 S
-2962 TPTTSTY
+2962 
-2969 VYGVRGELQEVV
+2969 L
-2981 ANGSAILRSFA
+2981 
-2992 SDRDGKLIAR
+2992 
-3002 QESNGTAQNY
+3002 
-3012 AYYQGSEL
+3012 L
-3020 ASVGNASGA
+3020 ATIGNAS
-3029 SLSDTFTPISEN
+3029 SPEINSTLNPISPE
-3041 YPSPTPTSYVV
+3041 YPARTPSNYVV
-3052 NQGDTLARIAS
+3052 NSGDTLERIAQS
-3063 AIWGDASMWYLIADA
+3063 VWGDSRMWYLIADA
-3078 NGLTGSDELIPGS
+3078 NGLDPSKPLITGSNLS
-3091 SLQIPNV
+3091 IPNV
-3098 VSSTRNTANTFKP
+3098 VSSTHNDASTFKP
-3111 YNAEEIIGNVT
+3111 YNAAEIIGDT
-3122 LEPQPLPPPPPKPK
+3122 TPSPQLPPPPPKPK
-3136 KKKCGGLASV
+3136 KKKCGGVASV
-3146 VMVVVTVVA
+3146 VMVVVAVVA
-3155 AVVTAGA
+3155 TIFTAGA
-3162 AAAAIAAV
+3162 ALTAV
-3170 QTGAAT
+3170 GFSGGIMATGAAA
-3176 TLGGVLAAAGTGAMN
+3176 VTG
-3191 VITGLGVVAGTGAT
+3191 GLGFSGAT
-3205 VAGGFIGGAVGSAIG
+3205 IGAAMLGGAVGSAAS
-3220 QLTGKAMGVVDNFS
+3220 QLAGKAMGVVDSFS

-3240 GALTGGA
+3240 GGLTAGL
-3247 TAGLGVAAQG
+3247 TAGLGTVVNASSTLANAA
-3257 AFGTSAES
+3257 TSIGKAS
-3265 VAKVVTA
+3265 SAI
-3272 NKTLGYASYGVYG
+3272 GYASQGGAAYLI
-3285 YASSQVFSRIVGLE
+3285 SQVSNRIVGLE
-3299 TSFSWKGMAAS
+3299 TSFSWRDMAAS
-3310 ALGSVVGGQLGSS
+3310 SLSAVVAGSINSNS
-3323 EYFSKI
+3323 
-3329 PQLSRDVLTGQISAL
+3329 DLTGRIIRGQVSAHT
-3344 GSAAINDKW
+3344 SAWTRDKW
-3353 LGGARPD
+3353 FGGSRPD
-3360 YSQVAVDAFGNSLAS
+3360 YGQVAADAFGNSLAS
-3375 SIRSAMG
+3375 YVVEKLKSTSSSASSESKNNAPSSSAEPSETQSGYGSDRNNPAQTSEAAARSALEQGNSKPFLSDGVEYVYRETAGRTDILLLDDTNVEASRSQTLEDLGTAFLDGIESALTTIALEIVDTPLRVVDMGIALSAVTVNLFRDEGNYWLPRTYSRMSNEYQNSG
-3382 QTSLALRVDPAYL
+3382 QTWDQFALEHNPLYAIPVGLGTGLGTAVAAAVAEGDYRPTANLGGAIAGGL
-3395 LASNEDA
+3395 LAGKLTSKYGGYGVSVESIGGSGFGRSQRGAINLRFVGPNTGIGKPFNETIEAPNNSKILTYGDDA
-3402 VMTLPAIEVDAYEN
+3402 EATYIIDE
-3416 VFDQFLL
+3416 
-3423 EFSRS
+3423 
-3428 FKDLRGLSRENIYNS
+3428 
-3443 NSSLEAGIASAVYA
+3443 NSSLTLQA
-3457 VNSLT
+3457 
-3462 GAVVEGV
+3462 EGV
-3469 VDTARLFTSAE
+3469 ITGPHPGRKKGWLPEPVGGRLPGE
-3480 HRSQFVEGMYTL
+3480 HRGHLIPEGGVDNPTYVNHKYNLVSEAPKSNLGLKKTL
-3492 ATTNPITTAKGIR
+3492 DSLASKVAAAAPQSEVKFIAQPIRTTNTRP
-3505 TAWSSLSTEDKLL
+3505 
-3518 ATGSVIATLGVG
+3518 IATSYYV
-3530 GASKASSISD
+3530 
-3540 LADLKALQ
+3540 
-3548 PSEDILVAGRI
+3548 
-3559 TENSLTPGP
+3559 TESGI
-3568 LHTTAQLG
+3568 LHTAM
-3576 DADYAVHIIAKPSG
+3576 S
-3590 NVVLPPNQAY
+3590 
-3600 ANALFSVDFRQTQ
+3600 
-3613 AASNELMAAVSE
+3613 
-3625 RRQVFVAKPGTD
+3625 
-3637 DHKFLEMTGADAS
+3637 
-3650 AGGPGNLAI
+3650 I
-3659 LVRSENPQKLTLI
+3659 LNR
-3672 EEFLHGTQSKIWGE
+3672 
-3686 PGVDVDGAV
+3686 
-3695 SAFRE
+3695 
-3700 WHVRDYM
+3700 
-3707 SRHSRM
+3707 
-3713 FGWDAQEKSVL
+3713 
-3724 QTELAYWAQRAGRAG
+3724 
-3739 Q
+3739 